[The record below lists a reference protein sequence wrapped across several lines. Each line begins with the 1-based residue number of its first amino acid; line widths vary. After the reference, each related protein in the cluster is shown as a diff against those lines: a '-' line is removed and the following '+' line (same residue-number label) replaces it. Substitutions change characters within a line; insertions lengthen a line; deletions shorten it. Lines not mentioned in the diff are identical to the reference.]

1 VEFLFISG
9 TERAIVDSAT
19 NLQQEIGATVRIG
32 FRDGT
37 ENLSCTGFSFDVANL
52 HLQMTLPVLTTNA
65 RGRSCG
71 GIKTVS
77 GHDLSLAFTYFWKRP
92 IISVG

>member
-1 VEFLFISG
+1 VEFLSIGG
-9 TERAIVDSAT
+9 TERAIEDSAT
-19 NLQQEIGATVRIG
+19 DLRQEIGATVRIG

-37 ENLSCTGFSFDVANL
+37 ENLSCTGFSFNVANP

-65 RGRSCG
+65 RGQSCG

-77 GHDLSLAFTYFWKRP
+77 GHDLSWTLRIFGKGTLYQ
-92 IISVG
+92 